1 MPLLLFLP
9 VLVALLMP
17 YLLTDIAAGI
27 SILFP
32 SAVYVLLS
40 LTTLLAVLM
49 RQWHWLYSLSLLC
62 SHYALVQQQLQQ
74 PLTQP
79 DTAALI
85 QFLPLLF
92 TLLMLLLQHNLKPQL
107 FSVSG
112 IAKWLMLL
120 LAPFCL
126 AGLPLADWQ
135 QALPLPMAFWQ
146 PVSANLLLSWG
157 QLWWMAVIASCWLG
171 LLNFYSASAQ
181 RWGQF
186 ASWLAI
192 MLFYALIQQPEMS
205 GWMTLAA
212 CTVLLLSLSYQM
224 LQLAYID
231 ELTQLPQRRAL
242 LNHLSRLRRRSAV
255 TMLDVDHF
263 KKFNDSYGH
272 DVGDQVLKLL
282 GAILARETGLSAYR
296 YGGEEFTLVF
306 NHNNADT
313 LADKLEQVRAKVA
326 AYPLAIREQNRPA
339 DGKTG
344 KQQRGNSTASKT
356 VHVTISLGC
365 AIRQPGEST
374 AQLLK
379 RADEALYK
387 AKKAGRNQVIVA
399 R

>member
-9 VLVALLMP
+9 VLLALLLP
-17 YLLTDIAAGI
+17 YLLTDIAASI
-27 SILFP
+27 SSLFP

-40 LTTLLAVLM
+40 LTTLLAILM
-49 RQWHWLYSLSLLC
+49 RQWHWLYSLSLLA
-62 SHYALVQQQLQQ
+62 SHYLLVQQQLQQ
-74 PLTQP
+74 PLSNPTL
-79 DTAALI
+79 AALT
-85 QFLPLLF
+85 QFLPLQF

-112 IAKWLMLL
+112 IAKWLLLL
-120 LAPFCL
+120 LAPFSL
-126 AGLPLADWQ
+126 LLLPLAAWQ
-135 QALPLPMAFWQ
+135 QALPLPAAFWQ
-146 PVSANLLLSWG
+146 PVSENVLLSWG

-171 LLNFYSASAQ
+171 LLNFYSAGAQ

-192 MLFYALIQQPEMS
+192 MLFYALLQQPAMS

-212 CTVLLLSLSYQM
+212 SAVLLLSLSHQM

-282 GAILARETGLSAYR
+282 GAILARETGFSAYR

-306 NHNNADT
+306 SHNNIDT
-313 LADKLEQVRAKVA
+313 LAEKLEQVRAKVA
-326 AYPLAIREQNRPA
+326 NYPLAIRQPDRPA
-339 DGKTG
+339 DVKAG
-344 KQQRGNSTASKT
+344 KQQRGSNANGKT

-365 AIRQPGEST
+365 AIRQPGET
-374 AQLLK
+374 TTQLLK

-387 AKKAGRNQVIVA
+387 AKKAGRNQAIIA
-399 R
+399 S